1 LPSAG
6 RRIIS
11 KTMNFIPAIDLFAG
25 PGGLNE
31 GFSRFASWY
40 GSDIRFKSVLSIE
53 KDAAAAKTL
62 TLRAF
67 FRQFN
72 EDALPSEYWSVLRGE
87 ATPEILHDY
96 PEWAA
101 AADEVWQA
109 ELGRVPLDELH
120 TRIAAKLEDRR
131 DWLLLGGP
139 PCQAYSIVGRS
150 RMTGI
155 GFDARTNAKL
165 DPRISETVRRAR
177 LKKFGGDVRHT
188 LYREYLRIIAVHQP
202 AVFVM
207 ENVRGILSALV
218 PGDDGLMF
226 DRIRADL
233 EDPWRALADDPD
245 HRALAKLARSSRPR
259 YRLFAFADPAAA
271 DLWADG
277 PDNRDFLI
285 QSEEYGIPQKR
296 HRVIVLG
303 IRDDV
308 DGLPGRLGPS
318 GPATVRDAI
327 GHLPALRSGLS
338 DAKDDFD
345 EWARVRTDAV
355 RELKKIVR
363 DKAVIAALGQA
374 VSEHAPLT
382 RGSKFVAVKQ
392 RKPQTTLERWLRPLR
407 TNGYAQHE
415 TRSHM
420 MSDVVRYV
428 YAACA
433 AVALNRTPKLEHWPK
448 ELLPEHRNVQHDD
461 RTGTREVGG
470 FSDRFK
476 VQRWEEPS
484 STITSHIA
492 KDGHY
497 FIHPDPSQARSLT
510 VREAARLQTFPDDY
524 FFCGNRTEAY
534 GQVGNAVPP
543 YLAVQLA
550 SVVAPIFE
558 ALTGQATETSSR
570 APSKRGLTRVG

>member
-1 LPSAG
+1 MDYA
-6 RRIIS
+6 
-11 KTMNFIPAIDLFAG
+11 IPAIDLFAG

-67 FRQFN
+67 FRQFD
-72 EDALPSEYWSVLRGE
+72 EDTLPSDYWSVLRGE
-87 ATPEILHDY
+87 ADPAVLRDY
-96 PEWAA
+96 AEWSTAE
-101 AADEVWQA
+101 DEVWQA
-109 ELGRVPLDELH
+109 ELGRIPLEELH
-120 TRIAAKLEDRR
+120 TRIAAKLKNRR

-155 GFDARTNAKL
+155 GFDARANAKL
-165 DPRISETVRRAR
+165 DPKISETVQRAR

-202 AVFVM
+202 AAFVM

-218 PGDDGLMF
+218 PGDDSLMF

-233 EDPWRALADDPD
+233 EDPWKALEDDPDRRALANAA
-245 HRALAKLARSSRPR
+245 RAGRPR
-259 YRLFAFADPAAA
+259 YRLFTFANPVAA
-271 DLWADG
+271 DLWENQ

-285 QSEEYGIPQKR
+285 QAEEYGVPQKR

-308 DGLPGRLGPS
+308 DVEPGRLEPS
-318 GPATVRDAI
+318 APSTVRDAI
-327 GHLPALRSGLS
+327 GHLPPLRSGLS
-338 DAKDDFD
+338 DAQDDFD
-345 EWARVRTDAV
+345 EWARVRTLAV

-363 DKAVIAALGQA
+363 DKAVSAALGQA

-382 RGSKFVAVKQ
+382 RGSKFVAEKQ
-392 RKPQTTLERWLRPLR
+392 RKPQTTLERWLRPR
-407 TNGYAQHE
+407 PVNGFAQHE

-420 MSDVVRYV
+420 KSDVVRYV

-448 ELLPEHRNVQHDD
+448 ELLPDHRNVIHDD
-461 RTGTREVGG
+461 KTGIREVGG

-476 VQRWEEPS
+476 VQRWREPA

-534 GQVGNAVPP
+534 SQVGNAVPP

-550 SVVAPIFE
+550 GVVAPIFE
-558 ALTGQATETSSR
+558 ALIGQSTKTSSR
-570 APSKRGLTRVG
+570 VPSKRGLTRVG

>member
-1 LPSAG
+1 
-6 RRIIS
+6 
-11 KTMNFIPAIDLFAG
+11 MNHTIPAIDVFAG

-31 GFSRFASWY
+31 GFSRFASW
-40 GSDIRFKSVLSIE
+40 GRSDIRFKSVLSIE
-53 KDAAAAKTL
+53 KDAAAARTL

-67 FRQFN
+67 FRQFD
-72 EDALPSEYWSVLRGE
+72 EETLPPDYWSVLRGE
-87 ATPEILHDY
+87 ADPEILHDY
-96 PEWAA
+96 AEWAVA
-101 AADEVWQA
+101 EDEVWQA
-109 ELGRVPLDELH
+109 ELGRIPLGDLH

-155 GFDARTNAKL
+155 GFDARANARL
-165 DPRISETVRRAR
+165 DPKTSETVRRAR

-218 PGDDGLMF
+218 PGDDSLMF

-233 EDPWRALADDPD
+233 EDPWKALADDPD
-245 HRALAKLARSSRPR
+245 RRTLADLARAARPR
-259 YRLFAFADPAAA
+259 YRLFAFADPVAA
-271 DLWADG
+271 DLWKDE

-285 QSEEYGIPQKR
+285 QAEEYGVPQKR
-296 HRVIVLG
+296 HRVIILG

-308 DGLPGRLGPS
+308 DVQPGRLKPS
-318 GPATVRDAI
+318 AATTVRDAI
-327 GHLPALRSGLS
+327 GHMPSLRSGLS
-338 DAKDDFD
+338 DTEDDFD
-345 EWARVRTDAV
+345 EWARQRTQAV
-355 RELKKIVR
+355 RELRKIVR
-363 DKAVIAALGQA
+363 GKGMAAALNNA

-382 RGSKFVAVKQ
+382 RGSKFMAVRQ
-392 RKPQTTLERWLRPLR
+392 GKPQTDLERWLRPRLI
-407 TNGYAQHE
+407 NGYAQHE

-420 MSDVVRYV
+420 KSDVVRYV

-433 AVALNRTPKLEHWPK
+433 AAVMNRTPKLEEWPK
-448 ELLPEHRNVQHDD
+448 ELLPAHRNVSHNDK
-461 RTGTREVGG
+461 TGAREVGG

-476 VQRWEEPS
+476 VQRWGEPS

-497 FIHPDPSQARSLT
+497 FIHPDPSQGRSLT

-550 SVVAPIFE
+550 GVVAPIFE
-558 ALTGQATETSSR
+558 ALTEQSTVTLSS
-570 APSKRGLTRVG
+570 ASSKRGLTRVG

>member
-1 LPSAG
+1 M
-6 RRIIS
+6 
-11 KTMNFIPAIDLFAG
+11 KHTIPAIDLFAG

-40 GSDIRFKSVLSIE
+40 GSETGFKSVLSIE
-53 KDAAAAKTL
+53 KEAAAAKTL

-67 FRQFN
+67 FRQF
-72 EDALPSEYWSVLRGE
+72 EADSLPADYWSVLRGD
-87 ATPEILHDY
+87 ANPEVLHQY
-96 PEWAA
+96 PEWSKAQS
-101 AADEVWQA
+101 EVWQA
-109 ELGRVPLDELH
+109 ELGRIPLGELH
-120 TRIAAKLEDRR
+120 GRISERLEGRR

-155 GFDARTNAKL
+155 GFDARLNAKS
-165 DPRISETVRRAR
+165 DPTVSETVRQAR
-177 LKKFGGDVRHT
+177 LEEFGRDVRHT

-218 PGDDGLMF
+218 PGDNGLMF
-226 DRIRADL
+226 DRIRTDL
-233 EDPWRALADDPD
+233 EDPWKALEDDPD
-245 HRALAKLARSSRPR
+245 HGVLAGMARPARPR
-259 YRLFAFADPAAA
+259 YRLFAFASPPSE
-271 DLWADG
+271 DLWQDR

-285 QSEEYGIPQKR
+285 PAEEYGVPQKR

-308 DGLPGRLGPS
+308 EFRPDRLRAS
-318 GPATVRDAI
+318 EPATVRDAI
-327 GHLPALRSGLS
+327 GHLPPLRSGIS
-338 DAKDDFD
+338 DAEDNFD
-345 EWARVRTDAV
+345 EWARLRTHAV
-355 RELKKIVR
+355 RDLRKIVR
-363 DKAVIAALGQA
+363 DRAVSAALGQA

-392 RKPQTTLERWLRPLR
+392 GKPHTNLERWLRPRLIH
-407 TNGYAQHE
+407 GYAQHE

-420 MSDVVRYV
+420 KSDVVRYV
-428 YAACA
+428 YAASA
-433 AVALNRTPKLEHWPK
+433 AAALNRTPKLEEWPK
-448 ELLPEHRNVQHDD
+448 ELLPQHRNVSHDD
-461 RTGTREVGG
+461 ETGTREVGG

-476 VQRWEEPS
+476 VQRWGEPS

-497 FIHPDPSQARSLT
+497 FIHPDPSQGRSLT

-550 SVVAPIFE
+550 SVVAPVFE
-558 ALTGQATETSSR
+558 ALSSR
-570 APSKRGLTRVG
+570 STVPSSEAHSEQGLAGVG